1 MIYYVCLCVVCVH
14 CVCVEGEV
22 MWKDIDGNSSTESHL
37 MAHLQ
42 LLDQMVCIPNQART
56 CREESGRHLR

>member
-22 MWKDIDGNSSTESHL
+22 IWKDIDGKSHL

-42 LLDQMVCIPNQART
+42 LLGQMVCIPNQART
-56 CREESGRHLR
+56 CREESGCHLR